1 MEKYLFFYTGDSGWR
16 VECCEDG
23 GEVANG
29 LCNNG
34 ITKIFGKQQKSFIL
48 DVSDD
53 KFTRSTEVYCEKSE
67 KEEDTFQKVSVKVW
81 HPGPW
86 AECNYTLSTYYQKVP
101 GKSKI
106 ILKIGGKTENKYS
119 EEILR
124 IFEELWGELEEGE
137 NMIFYWKVREI
148 S

>member
-1 MEKYLFFYTGDSGWR
+1 MEKYLFFYTGGSGWR
-16 VECCEDG
+16 VECCGDG

-53 KFTRSTEVYCEKSE
+53 KFTRSTEVYCEKTE
-67 KEEDTFQKVSVKVW
+67 KGEDSFKEVSVKAW
-81 HPGPW
+81 F
-86 AECNYTLSTYYQKVP
+86 CSSYSDSNYSTETYYKKVP

-119 EEILR
+119 EDVLR

-137 NMIFYWKVREI
+137 TMTFYWKVREI
-148 S
+148 A